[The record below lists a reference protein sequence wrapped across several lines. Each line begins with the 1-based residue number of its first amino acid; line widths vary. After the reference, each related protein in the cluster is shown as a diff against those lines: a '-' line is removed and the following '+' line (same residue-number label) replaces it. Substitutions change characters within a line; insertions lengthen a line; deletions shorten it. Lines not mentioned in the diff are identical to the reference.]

1 MPLLEMP
8 PTCRDTH
15 SWTCATVYDWTHN
28 EKLAYA
34 ATWLIGTPL
43 KIAWLV
49 ILAIVFRWLAHH
61 TIERMVRRAEAG
73 LLPARFTTGPDRAP
87 ESDSRQVATRR
98 GQRAKS
104 LGSLMKSLATGVIFG
119 VVGVMI
125 LSAVGVDIAPI
136 LASAGVLGLA
146 IGFGAQSLVK
156 DFLSGIFMVF
166 EDQYGVGDTVTLGDI
181 TGTVEAVSLRVTRMR
196 SADET
201 VWYVRNGEILK
212 VGNQSQS

>member
-28 EKLAYA
+28 EKLAHA

-49 ILAIVFRWLAHH
+49 ILAVVFRWLAYR

-73 LLPARFTTGPDRAP
+73 LLPSRFTSVPGRAQ

-125 LSAVGVDIAPI
+125 LSAVGFDIAPI